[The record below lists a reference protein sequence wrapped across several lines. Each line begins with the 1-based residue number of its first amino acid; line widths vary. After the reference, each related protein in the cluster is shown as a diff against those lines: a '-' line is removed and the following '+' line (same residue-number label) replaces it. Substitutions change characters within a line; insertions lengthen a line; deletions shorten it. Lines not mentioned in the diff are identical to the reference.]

1 VTLLPDQAVARR
13 LRLAGAAAA
22 LVLFATAAA
31 SAAGAEGGQ
40 NAPAREASTGS
51 EASPEGE
58 ASLEGEAPPED
69 ETSTAPKTPVEKQ
82 RAATVTHS
90 QEEDPENIGTP
101 IFPQVQYRDAVRLRV
116 QSHFVP
122 PSDFGSADIGVYGPD
137 VRLRVTVPLSERGVL
152 QFTGRGGSSQYT
164 FSGSTDW
171 FGLGSTSSD
180 PVDGLYSLVFALQGA
195 YRLNDG
201 GYVFRDGESWSV
213 LGGAFGRSRWEGN
226 NIADGWTGGGTV
238 GFGYQSRR
246 LRVALGASV
255 ESKLTSSGA
264 SVGPVASIRWDP
276 TKRITL
282 RNRGTG
288 GQIEYRLSRPLKLF
302 ATGYVTGRRYQL
314 SDRPGVQGDPTLRDR
329 QVLAGVGFEWRPWR
343 HLVLNLEGGVVASHE
358 IKIRSD
364 GVTLSKTTAEPAGY
378 FAIRIA
384 VRP

>member
-1 VTLLPDQAVARR
+1 M
-13 LRLAGAAAA
+13 
-22 LVLFATAAA
+22 LFATAVA
-31 SAAGAEGGQ
+31 SAAAPEGGD
-40 NAPAREASTGS
+40 APAGEAPTET
-51 EASPEGE
+51 EASPEAEGPG
-58 ASLEGEAPPED
+58 EGEAPLED
-69 ETSTAPKTPVEKQ
+69 EASSKKKEALAEKR

-116 QSHFVP
+116 QAHMAP
-122 PSDFGSADIGVYGPD
+122 PSDFGSADIGVYSPD

-171 FGLGSTSSD
+171 FGQGPTTSD
-180 PVDGLYSLVFALQGA
+180 PVDGLYSVMFALQGA

-201 GYVFRDGESWSV
+201 RYLFVEGESWSV
-213 LGGAFGRSRWEGN
+213 LGGAFGRSRWEGSD
-226 NIADGWTGGGTV
+226 IADGWTGGGTV
-238 GFGYQSRR
+238 GLGYQSRR
-246 LRVALGASV
+246 LRIALGVSV
-255 ESKLTSSGA
+255 ESKLTNSGA

-302 ATGYVTGRRYQL
+302 ATGYVTGRRYRL
-314 SDRPGVQGDPTLRDR
+314 SDRPDVLGAPTLRDR
-329 QVLAGVGFEWRPWR
+329 QVLAGVGFEWRPAR
-343 HLVLNLEGGVVASHE
+343 RFVLNLEGGVVASHE
-358 IKIRSD
+358 IKVRSD
-364 GVTLSKTTAEPAGY
+364 GVTLSSTTADPSGY
-378 FAIRIA
+378 LAIRIA